1 MRPPGRRG
9 FLPAVMIA
17 SGLLAGACTQPEGM
31 SEGMATDAIAGAAVR
46 AAPAGQTS
54 SPYLALGKRMLAARE
69 PSLATKAFF
78 ASMNAEGISAE
89 AMTGVGIAAQ
99 QQGLLTSA
107 RRYFEQ
113 ARELAPDSVIA
124 HNNLGVVLY
133 KLKEY
138 YPARNAFRRAFALS
152 SGKSEMAEHNLNRV
166 EATIARLEE
175 VPKTDPAITHE
186 VVRLGNGVFRLV
198 TAASPEAEVTA
209 E

>member
-9 FLPAVMIA
+9 FLPAAMIA

-46 AAPAGQTS
+46 EAPAGQT

-69 PSLATKAFF
+69 PSLAMKAFF

-89 AMTGVGIAAQ
+89 AMTGIGIAAQ

-113 ARELAPDSVIA
+113 ARELAPDSVFA

-152 SGKSEMAEHNLNRV
+152 SGTSEMAEHNLNRV

-198 TAASPEAEVTA
+198 TAASPEAEATA

>member
-9 FLPAVMIA
+9 ILPAVLIA
-17 SGLLAGACTQPEGM
+17 SGLLAGACTGPEN
-31 SEGMATDAIAGAAVR
+31 MAGGATAGAVVR
-46 AAPAGQTS
+46 EAPAGQTNT
-54 SPYLALGKRMLAARE
+54 YLSLGKHMLAARE
-69 PSLATKAFF
+69 PDLAMKAFL
-78 ASMNAEGISAE
+78 ASMSAEGISAE
-89 AMTGVGIAAQ
+89 AMTGAGIAAQ

-138 YPARNAFRRAFALS
+138 YPARNAFRTAFALS
-152 SGKSEMAEHNLNRV
+152 SGKSEMAERNLNLA
-166 EATIARLEE
+166 EATIARMEK
-175 VPKTDPAITHE
+175 VPETDPAISHD
-186 VVRLGNGVFRLV
+186 VIRLGSSEFRLIE
-198 TAASPEAEVTA
+198 AASPEAEVTA

>member
-9 FLPAVMIA
+9 FLPAAMIA

-46 AAPAGQTS
+46 EAPAGQT

-107 RRYFEQ
+107 RRYFEL

-198 TAASPEAEVTA
+198 AAASPEAEATA